1 MTNAAQL
8 PADLPLPLG
17 AADVDRAR
25 WAQRIA
31 AVRNRS
37 LLLAAP
43 LSDEDQCV
51 QSMPDASPTKWH
63 LAHTSWFF
71 ETFILLPRVPG
82 LAPFDEHFGYL
93 FNSYYEA
100 LGERQPRA
108 QRGLLTRPSATRVR
122 AYRAHVDEQ
131 LQRFIERADTSHWQ
145 SSRPLLELGEQHEQQ
160 HQELMLTDIKHL
172 LAQNPL
178 KPAYRRAADDQGSAL
193 PRIHPAPLPA
203 RAARFIERP
212 RAIERIGADAEGFA
226 FDNEGPRHE
235 ALLLPHA
242 VADLPVRASEFA
254 EFVADGGY
262 RRPELWLSEGWA
274 QVLAGAIVS
283 PLYRASAEH
292 SEHFSL
298 QGLQPIHPDE
308 PVSHLSYYEA
318 CAYAAWA
325 GARLPTEFE
334 WESAARAGLLE
345 GIGEVWE
352 WTGSAYAGYP
362 GFAPAPGAVG
372 EYNGK
377 FMVGQQVLRGSSC
390 VTPPGHARV
399 SYRNFFPP
407 AARWQFTGLRL
418 AKDLT

>member
-1 MTNAAQL
+1 MNRAIQARRNESL
-8 PADLPLPLG
+8 LPL
-17 AADVDRAR
+17 AADADRAG
-25 WAQRIA
+25 WAARIA
-31 AVRNRS
+31 ALRARS
-37 LLLAAP
+37 LALAAP

-71 ETFILLPRVPG
+71 ETFILLPQVPE
-82 LAPFDEHFGYL
+82 LAPFNPQFGYL

-108 QRGLLTRPSATRVR
+108 ERGLLTRPSAAQVR
-122 AYRAHVDEQ
+122 EYRAHVDEQ
-131 LQRFIERADTSHWQ
+131 LQRFIERAGAAQWQ
-145 SSRPLLELGEQHEQQ
+145 AARPLLELGVQHEQQ
-160 HQELMLTDIKHL
+160 HQELLLTDIKHL

-178 KPAYRRAADDQGSAL
+178 QPAYRASEGAPQDDL
-193 PRIHPAPLPA
+193 PRVHPAALAP

-212 RAIERIGADAEGFA
+212 RAIERIGSDADGFF

-242 VADLPVRASEFA
+242 IADLPVRASEYA
-254 EFVADGGY
+254 GFVEDDGY
-262 RRPELWLSEGWA
+262 RRPQLWLSEGWA
-274 QVLAGAIVS
+274 QVLSGAIRA
-283 PLYRASAEH
+283 PLYRQAAEDAEH
-292 SEHFSL
+292 FTL
-298 QGLQPIHPDE
+298 CGRRPIHPDE
-308 PVSHLSYYEA
+308 PISHLSYYEA

-325 GARLPTEFE
+325 QARLPTEFE
-334 WESAARAGLLE
+334 WEAAARAGLLE
-345 GIGEVWE
+345 GVGEVWE
-352 WTGSAYAGYP
+352 WTASSYAGYP

-390 VTPPGHARV
+390 VTPPGHPRV

>member
-1 MTNAAQL
+1 MTSAAQL
-8 PADLPLPLG
+8 PVDEPQLPATAD
-17 AADVDRAR
+17 ADRVR
-25 WAQRIA
+25 WGQRIA
-31 AVRNRS
+31 ALRSRS
-37 LLLAAP
+37 LALAAP

-71 ETFILLPRVPG
+71 ETFILLPQVQG

-108 QRGLLTRPSATRVR
+108 QRGLLTRPSAPQVR
-122 AYRAHVDEQ
+122 AYRAHVNEQ
-131 LQRFIERADTSHWQ
+131 LQRFIERADAAQWQ
-145 SSRPLLELGEQHEQQ
+145 SSQALLELGVQHEQQ
-160 HQELMLTDIKHL
+160 HQELLLTDIKHL

-178 KPAYRRAADDQGSAL
+178 KPAYRNTAVEADDAL
-193 PRIHPAPLPA
+193 PRVHPAALPA
-203 RAARFIERP
+203 RAMRFIERP
-212 RAIERIGADAEGFA
+212 RAIEQIGAGSEGFA

-242 VADLPVRASEFA
+242 IADLPVRASEFA

-274 QVLAGAIVS
+274 QVLVGAIVS
-283 PLYRASAEH
+283 PLYRESAEH
-292 SEHFSL
+292 AKHFTL
-298 QGLQPIHPDE
+298 RGLQPIHPDE

-325 GARLPTEFE
+325 RARLPTEFE

-352 WTGSAYAGYP
+352 WTGSAYTGYP

-377 FMVGQQVLRGSSC
+377 FMVGQQVLRGASC